1 MAASWIDIATHDK
14 QNFKGYLALPP
25 TGSGPGLLLIQ
36 EIFGVNE
43 HIRSVADQY
52 ALDGYVVLAP
62 DLFWR
67 QQPGVDLGYSEADMG
82 KGFGLMQG
90 MDFGLALQDL
100 ASTVKTL
107 RGRAESSD
115 KVASIGYCM
124 GGLLSFLSA
133 AHAGVD
139 AAICYYPGGID
150 GKLDEADKITC
161 PVLFNFAEA
170 DQYIPA
176 EAIEKVKARF
186 AKSSNVQIETYPS
199 VHHGFN
205 CWARESYNQPAA
217 TLAHG
222 KTLEFLAKKM

>member
-1 MAASWIDIATHDK
+1 MAASWIDVQSHDGK
-14 QNFKGYLALPP
+14 NFKGYLSLPP

-43 HIRSVADQY
+43 HIKAVADQY

-67 QQPGVDLGYSEADMG
+67 EKPGVNLSYSDADLAI
-82 KGFGLMQG
+82 GFKHMQNI
-90 MDFGLALQDL
+90 DFPLAIQDL
-100 ASTVKTL
+100 ASTVSTL
-107 RGRAESSD
+107 RARPECSG

-133 AHAGVD
+133 ANAGVD
-139 AAICYYPGGID
+139 ASVCYYPGGID
-150 GKLDEADKITC
+150 GQLAQAGKISC

-176 EAIEKVKARF
+176 AAIEKVKSTF
-186 AKSSNVQIETYPS
+186 ANASNVQIEAYPD

-205 CWARESYNQPAA
+205 CWARDSYNQPAA

-222 KTLEFLAKKM
+222 KTLEFLATKM

>member
-1 MAASWIDIATHDK
+1 MAASWIDIATHDN

-67 QQPGVDLGYSEADMG
+67 QQPGADLGYSEADMG
-82 KGFGLMQG
+82 KGFALMQG

-133 AHAGVD
+133 AHAGVS
-139 AAICYYPGGID
+139 
-150 GKLDEADKITC
+150 
-161 PVLFNFAEA
+161 AE
-170 DQYIPA
+170 
-176 EAIEKVKARF
+176 
-186 AKSSNVQIETYPS
+186 
-199 VHHGFN
+199 
-205 CWARESYNQPAA
+205 
-217 TLAHG
+217 
-222 KTLEFLAKKM
+222 